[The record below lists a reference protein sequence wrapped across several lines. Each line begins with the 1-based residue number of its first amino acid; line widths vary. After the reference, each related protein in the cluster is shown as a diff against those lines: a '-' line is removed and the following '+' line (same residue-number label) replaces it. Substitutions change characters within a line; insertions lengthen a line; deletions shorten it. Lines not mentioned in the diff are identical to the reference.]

1 MEELTAPTS
10 TFLHGTYNYGLV
22 ALSVALAILA
32 TYAATDLAG
41 RLCSA
46 QRSAAAR
53 DARHSEAQFRTLA
66 EAIPQIVW
74 TTGADGLTTYINR
87 NWYEMTGMPPG
98 TGMGSGWMEVVHPDD
113 RDICGKKW
121 RECMA
126 SGATF
131 EVEYRLRDAKKE
143 FRWYLDRAVPLRD
156 ASGAILGWFGTCT
169 DIEPQKQQ
177 QQLLEQ
183 QIKEHTAALVEAN
196 FRLKTEMR
204 ERALAQQELNVQ
216 NERMVNELTLRS
228 NRATTLVKTAELLQ
242 SCGDL
247 KDVLSVIA
255 GMAPKIFPE
264 LCGAM
269 LLLNSSRDT
278 METAVCWTGCRLSGS
293 VLGPQDCW
301 ALRAGHIHSVSAG
314 DSTAA
319 CRHALPDHHS
329 YFCLPLLSH
338 GEAIGVLHFE
348 VLDSK
353 ELPESAMLIVNMF
366 AEQVGLCIS
375 NLRLREALRNQSIR
389 DPLTGLFNRRYL
401 EETLE
406 REVRRATRSEQ
417 TLGVIMLDLDHFKR
431 FNDTYGHEAGDTVLR
446 QTASFLAN
454 SVRAEDI
461 VCRFGGEEFIVI
473 LPMAD
478 LNATQ
483 ARAANICSR
492 LRDLEVLHEGRPVG
506 KVTASAG
513 VAAFPEH
520 GTEPKALID
529 AADAAMYRA
538 KKEGR
543 DRVVAASVPREVEA
557 LKSAVSTVIR
567 A

>member
-196 FRLKTEMR
+196 FRLETEMR

-431 FNDTYGHEAGDTVLR
+431 FNDTYSHEAGDTVLR

-557 LKSAVSTVIR
+557 LKSAVATVIR

>member
-196 FRLKTEMR
+196 FRLETEMR